1 MQTGYL
7 TLGRVRGAL
16 VRMHWSAFALAL
28 LLGYSRHGSI
38 WTSLLGSFFVLALI
52 VVHEF
57 GHAFMVWRY
66 RHTVHS
72 LDVFAFHGWCR
83 WSGRPSPY
91 ERAMIAWGGV
101 FAQLVLLGV
110 ALPIMLLV
118 DQRGIAL
125 SAMVHVFVWTNLYLI
140 GINLI
145 PIAPL
150 DGAEAWKL
158 LPLLKQR
165 GPRQFHMDDQ
175 PPKRGSDRGRPR
187 RQPRAQRKSRP
198 PLRLLTPPP
207 GDTPPV
213 SESSQKIADDVIRDA
228 IERSRRK
235 FEDPDTN
242 DD

>member
-28 LLGYSRHGSI
+28 LLGYSRHASI

-52 VVHEF
+52 LAHEF

-72 LDVFAFHGWCR
+72 VDVFAFHGWCR
-83 WSGRPSPY
+83 WSGHPSPY
-91 ERAMIAWGGV
+91 ERAMIAWGGI
-101 FAQLVLLGV
+101 FAQLALL
-110 ALPIMLLV
+110 AMAMLTTFFV
-118 DQRGIAL
+118 DRPGIVFLAIG
-125 SAMVHVFVWTNLYLI
+125 HVFVWTNLYLI

-150 DGAEAWKL
+150 DGHEAWKL
-158 LPLLKQR
+158 VPLLRQR

-175 PPKRGSDRGRPR
+175 PNDGRRSGKAEPPRKTKPR
-187 RQPRAQRKSRP
+187 RRP
-198 PLRLLTPPP
+198 SLRLLTPPP
-207 GDTPPV
+207 GAEPPV
-213 SESSQKIADDVIRDA
+213 SPSSQKIADDVIRDA

-235 FEDPDTN
+235 FEERDGN